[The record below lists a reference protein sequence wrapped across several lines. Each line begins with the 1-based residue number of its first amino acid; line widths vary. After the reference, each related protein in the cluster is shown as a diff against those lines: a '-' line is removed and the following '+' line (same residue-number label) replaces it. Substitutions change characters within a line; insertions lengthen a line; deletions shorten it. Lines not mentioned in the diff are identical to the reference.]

1 MPLCIAM
8 HVSGVPAPKGSSRA
22 VLFGG
27 RPHIVPNS
35 STANARQQRSWVK
48 AVRDAAKEAV
58 PSIELPFVN
67 KALYVTITFHVPRPK
82 TVKRLFPSTRPDIDK
97 TARTTLDALTGIV
110 FDDDSRIVDLT
121 LSKRWAEPGREGATI
136 TVMEAA

>member
-8 HVSGVPAPKGSSRA
+8 HVHGIPAPKGSARA
-22 VLFGG
+22 VMIGG
-27 RPHIVPNS
+27 HARLIAS
-35 STANARQQRSWVK
+35 SSDSNQTGQRRWAK

-58 PSIELPFVN
+58 PSIELPFED
-67 KALYVTITFHVPRPK
+67 KALSVTITFHVPRPK

-121 LSKRWAEPGREGATI
+121 LSKRWAEPGCEGATI